1 MKKRRKQIFILIFLF
16 ILCIIAFFLY
26 LYRESRIINE
36 KNILGSFVYKVQCDK
51 DTVKGENGFSI
62 TTLTLNKNNTF
73 IFEFDDCFSFNIL
86 EGEFS
91 FDKKTKSLLLQNS
104 VAEYVRIFNIE
115 NVDTII
121 EVDELDRKLIYERKK

>member
-1 MKKRRKQIFILIFLF
+1 MKKRKKQIFILIFLF

-26 LYRESRIINE
+26 LYRESRIINK

-73 IFEFDDCFSFNIL
+73 IFEFDDCFGFNVL

-121 EVDELDRKLIYERKK
+121 EVDELDRKLIYKRKK